1 MQRFQVEMLLFRM
14 IAHVILTSRTDT
26 VINHTL
32 CLKKRTNF
40 ETV

>member
-1 MQRFQVEMLLFRM
+1 VGRDIIDFYYSIIRRVLLYCGFTY
-14 IAHVILTSRTDT
+14 LF
-26 VINHTL
+26 TL